1 MTGKIIP
8 WVRSYSFL
16 HLTSYKDLLHARS
29 PSRVWPTGTE
39 EDVEVSSLCKAHA
52 HPVWVLFLFWVR
64 FSILSLGEGS
74 SYISCLP
81 GSRCPSLSH
90 WPKRLFPVPVVVPVR
105 IFHRRRLG
113 HRVPC
118 IILRGFEH
126 FNTYDSNQGKNLIWL
141 FPVLWTESFEVRALI
156 ACMHSWRGKRD

>member
-39 EDVEVSSLCKAHA
+39 GDVDVSSLCKAHA

-90 WPKRLFPVPVVVPVR
+90 WPKCLFPVPVVVPGP
-105 IFHRRRLG
+105 IFHG
-113 HRVPC
+113 
-118 IILRGFEH
+118 G
-126 FNTYDSNQGKNLIWL
+126 DWA
-141 FPVLWTESFEVRALI
+141 TESPASYWGALNTSTLMTQIRARTLFG
-156 ACMHSWRGKRD
+156 CFLFSEQSPLKWGP